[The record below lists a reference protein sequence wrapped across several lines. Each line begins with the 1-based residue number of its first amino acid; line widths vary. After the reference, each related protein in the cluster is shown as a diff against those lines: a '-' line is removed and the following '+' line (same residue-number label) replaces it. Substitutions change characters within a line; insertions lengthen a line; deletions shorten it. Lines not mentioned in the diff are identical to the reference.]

1 MIGPDILVNSAN
13 VVYLF
18 SYSVRDILKLRILT
32 VLGGGLLLP
41 YFYLQTSTLWVPIGW
56 NVFFIFINLYWI
68 ARLLAERR
76 PVQFTEEER
85 RLYALA
91 LQNLSEKDAFQLFR
105 MAEHRSVD
113 AGSDI
118 LTQGQRVAE
127 LSLIVE
133 GEVVVEENGT
143 RVDTLGEGNFLGAIA
158 FLNQDGDFNTPVTV
172 RTLGP
177 TKLMTWKF
185 SDLNAAFT
193 NNSDL
198 QISVEARLGI
208 EISKWLQKSRQAL
221 LSA

>member
-18 SYSVRDILKLRILT
+18 SYSVRDILKLRILS
-32 VLGGGLLLP
+32 VIGGGLLLP

-76 PVQFTEEER
+76 PVQFTEEEG

-91 LQNLSEKDAFQLFR
+91 LQNLSEKDAFKLFR
-105 MAEHRSVD
+105 MAERRSVD
-113 AGSDI
+113 AGTDLI
-118 LTQGQRVAE
+118 TQGRLVAE

-133 GEVVVEENGT
+133 GKVAVEENGT
-143 RVDTLGEGNFLGAIA
+143 RVDTLGEGGFLGAIA
-158 FLNQDGDFNTPVTV
+158 FLNQDGEFNTPVTV
-172 RTLGP
+172 RALES

-185 SDLNAAFT
+185 AELNAEFT
-193 NNSDL
+193 RNADL
-198 QISVEARLGI
+198 QISLEARLGI
-208 EISKWLQKSRQAL
+208 EISKWLQKTRQAL